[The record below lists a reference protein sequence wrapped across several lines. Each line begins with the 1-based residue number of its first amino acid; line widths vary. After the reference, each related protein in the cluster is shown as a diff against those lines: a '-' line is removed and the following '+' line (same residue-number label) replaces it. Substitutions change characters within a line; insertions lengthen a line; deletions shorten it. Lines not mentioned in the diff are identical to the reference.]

1 MNAQQAAPSGTS
13 IFAQHS
19 FRESAIHIESRIA
32 HSKSGGNSH
41 NKNPIAKTVS
51 IVFDKLENKF
61 FLSQPKRPIS
71 ERGGGSDCCSMS
83 FRGVDETQNW
93 TKVEQ
98 NVDESWKWL
107 QESHQITK
115 S

>member
-41 NKNPIAKTVS
+41 NKNPIAATVS

-71 ERGGGSDCCSMS
+71 ERGGVRD
-83 FRGVDETQNW
+83 W
-93 TKVEQ
+93 
-98 NVDESWKWL
+98 
-107 QESHQITK
+107 
-115 S
+115 

>member
-1 MNAQQAAPSGTS
+1 MSFNVSEQWGTM
-13 IFAQHS
+13 S
-19 FRESAIHIESRIA
+19 FNVSEQLPTMSAYNLVHCR
-32 HSKSGGNSH
+32 
-41 NKNPIAKTVS
+41 
-51 IVFDKLENKF
+51 
-61 FLSQPKRPIS
+61 
-71 ERGGGSDCCSMS
+71 SMS

-93 TKVEQ
+93 TKVEAKVEQ